1 MWFFVSKH
9 ANYPAKT
16 IVSSRFI
23 TVFLPFFST
32 FWGKILQF
40 HDLGAPTRRESPG
53 AKASWHGDRIWV
65 RHKFGPLHKWEVSII
80 GGTLKWMVIIT
91 LKWMMTGGTPY
102 FRKTPNKGIKTMEFK
117 TQMWATGVEGSRYL
131 YQPNPNQSTG
141 LGKVWTDEAS
151 HGLIRNL
158 KIY

>member
-1 MWFFVSKH
+1 
-9 ANYPAKT
+9 
-16 IVSSRFI
+16 
-23 TVFLPFFST
+23 
-32 FWGKILQF
+32 
-40 HDLGAPTRRESPG
+40 
-53 AKASWHGDRIWV
+53 
-65 RHKFGPLHKWEVSII
+65 
-80 GGTLKWMVIIT
+80 MVIIT
-91 LKWMMTGGTPY
+91 LKWMMTGGTTY

-158 KIY
+158 KTY